1 MCVCMPTCVCVC
13 GYMLCVHV
21 RIHGCL
27 CVCGLPYSNSSFVEW
42 SLQLHSTTLNDV
54 VGSAGH
60 VTGCPHFILLSLS
73 LKPILSTL
81 LCLCLSLTWELS
93 PSHQSLLLLLHRHGN
108 LLVLRPTPILVCHYY
123 CTIAVSHAEGYLL
136 VAIPVFGGE
145 ESRTCM

>member
-1 MCVCMPTCVCVC
+1 M
-13 GYMLCVHV
+13 
-21 RIHGCL
+21 
-27 CVCGLPYSNSSFVEW
+27 
-42 SLQLHSTTLNDV
+42 

-93 PSHQSLLLLLHRHGN
+93 PSHQSLLLLPHRHGN

-123 CTIAVSHAEGYLL
+123 CTIAVSRAEGYWL
-136 VAIPVFGGE
+136 VAIPVLGGGVKQDMYVAE
-145 ESRTCM
+145 QTGGMKCDTCLSDEQLGWLCCGCWFI